1 VRAVLAA
8 TLASAA
14 SKDEVTS
21 KLGVCDALPL
31 YLQQGSLDLLVDE
44 INMIVMYTCAC
55 CGACLIFFFI
65 SSSFLFGPRLCS
77 CNPEHAELPPRTVDI
92 AVSGLPHFHVSA
104 WQRLGHTG
112 QFFERI

>member
-1 VRAVLAA
+1 MRAVLAA

-55 CGACLIFFFI
+55 CGACLNFFFI
-65 SSSFLFGPRLCS
+65 SSSFLL
-77 CNPEHAELPPRTVDI
+77 
-92 AVSGLPHFHVSA
+92 HF
-104 WQRLGHTG
+104 
-112 QFFERI
+112 FFISFWPTPLQLQP